1 MARRGAIAFDN
12 VAFLPNFSAGIRM
25 KGLPDTCRNRGGS
38 GPSDDAITKKPPPD
52 LAKSGGGFVPV
63 SAGIGED
70 YFVSSLFT

>member
-38 GPSDDAITKKPPPD
+38 GPADGAIMQKTPPD
-52 LAKSGGGFVPV
+52 LARSDGVLFRYGRDSGKTT
-63 SAGIGED
+63 S
-70 YFVSSLFT
+70 